1 MLHDLRY
8 SARLLARRPGFTA
21 VALLSL
27 ALGLGGASITFG
39 LVDGLVLKPFAYPDP
54 ARLVTIGVNFPKMGD
69 SGESRFIEALSPVR
83 KATSQPLHEVRA
95 SIKATLLQDR
105 RTDVMTQWLEDLDGR
120 YDVAYAQGFEPPEL
134 PEDTSTETESP
145 TE

>member
-1 MLHDLRY
+1 MLSDLRY

-54 ARLVTIGVNFPKMGD
+54 SRLVTIGVQFPKHGGSAED
-69 SGESRFIEALSPVR
+69 RFIEALSPAEFADIR
-83 KATSQPLHEVRA
+83 GLK
-95 SIKATLLQDR
+95 TLTHAQAF
-105 RTDVMTQWLEDLDGR
+105 DL
-120 YDVAYAQGFEPPEL
+120 
-134 PEDTSTETESP
+134 
-145 TE
+145 